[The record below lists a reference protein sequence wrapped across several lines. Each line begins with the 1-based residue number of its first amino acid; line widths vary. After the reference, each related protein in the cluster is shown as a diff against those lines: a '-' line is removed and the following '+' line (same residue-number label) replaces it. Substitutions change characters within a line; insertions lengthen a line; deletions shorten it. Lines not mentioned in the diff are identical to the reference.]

1 MNIARCPGQDR
12 INWTA
17 EDIFDLLCPS
27 CGTAIEYFKD
37 DQCRKCPGC
46 GAVVQ
51 NPRFDNGCAA
61 WCAAAESCSI
71 MRGGLAEDSGE
82 WAPGRAA
89 EGLLA
94 AVLGQHP
101 T

>member
-61 WCAAAESCSI
+61 WCAAAENCSI
-71 MRGGLAEDSGE
+71 MRGVLSSASTPRMICLLYTSPSPRD
-82 WAPGRAA
+82 
-89 EGLLA
+89 GLLS
-94 AVLGQHP
+94 
-101 T
+101 